1 MAESKNNAISL
12 LARNVDNTGDV
23 TADAIS
29 SSVSLGA
36 TVYDSIGQLPMS
48 GYTAGEQAFVKST
61 SRLYI
66 NSGVGWYNVAV
77 INNTPTIQSVLDSD
91 GGTTPFALGIDGTA
105 TSITITAQDSDGD
118 TLTYTASDDSDFNG
132 LATISQASNVFT
144 INPFSQDSATTTSGT
159 ITFNVTDN

>member
-1 MAESKNNAISL
+1 MTTRAKLFSQ
-12 LARNVDNTGDV
+12 LAKSVDATGTITSDG
-23 TADAIS
+23 IS

-77 INNTPTIQSVLDSD
+77 INNTPTIQSITDSD

-105 TSITITAQDSDGD
+105 TTITITAQDSDGD
-118 TLTYTASDDSDFNG
+118 
-132 LATISQASNVFT
+132 
-144 INPFSQDSATTTSGT
+144 
-159 ITFNVTDN
+159 